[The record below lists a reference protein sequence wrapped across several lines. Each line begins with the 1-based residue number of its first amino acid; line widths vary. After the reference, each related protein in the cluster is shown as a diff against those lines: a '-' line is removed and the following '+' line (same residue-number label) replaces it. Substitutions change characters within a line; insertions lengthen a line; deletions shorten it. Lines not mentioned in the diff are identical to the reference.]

1 MSRPRFWENPRLART
16 QTLPDIGRFVGRF
29 LLHLAE
35 GPRIEGARPV
45 SKSHLRKYMLAE
57 GARSLPLIS
66 GRNISLLFLSGIKHA
81 NVGTAL
87 SGFMDDLVFYLQRLA
102 SWVHGY
108 VMDFKIS
115 TWRSVGKLVMLL
127 VRFSQAE
134 RFRENLLCYSDRID
148 GESISNLPLL

>member
-16 QTLPDIGRFVGRF
+16 HTLPDIGRFVGRF

-45 SKSHLRKYMLAE
+45 SESHLRNYMLAE
-57 GARSLPLIS
+57 GARSLSHLS
-66 GRNISLLFLSGIKHA
+66 GRNLSLLVLSGIKHA

-87 SGFMDDLVFYLQRLA
+87 SGFMDDLVFYLQRVG

-108 VMDFKIS
+108 VTGCKIS

-127 VRFSQAE
+127 VCFSQAE
-134 RFRENLLCYSDRID
+134 RFRENLLCYRDR
-148 GESISNLPLL
+148 